1 MLRWRLLLGVIFA
14 VILSSWL
21 WFDHNYCESLPGVWL
36 VPLLVL
42 LSILAAGETIAL
54 LKTEN
59 QGPNPAVVYTG
70 SLAIAL
76 SPWLE
81 ILVEQ
86 IPLSALGWSFL
97 AVGLSIVGATAHA
110 VLTYRRESHAVLRLA
125 LTVFAMLY
133 VGLLLNFVV
142 QLRLID
148 EGSLG
153 VIPILSLV
161 IVVKMSDIGA
171 YTVGRM
177 IGRHKLAPELS
188 PGKTLEGLAGG
199 VAFACLAAG
208 LVWWFLRTRSDVESG
223 QLSFLMWMLF
233 APAVTIAGVAGDLAE
248 SMLKRDAGQKDS
260 SSWMPGF
267 GGVLDLLDSI
277 LISAPIGYLFW
288 ASGLLQG

>member
-14 VILSSWL
+14 VVLSTWL
-21 WFDHNYCESLPGVWL
+21 WVDHNNPAPPPGVWL

-42 LSILAAGETIAL
+42 LAVLAAGETISL
-54 LKTEN
+54 LSTESL
-59 QGPNPAVVYTG
+59 GPNSAVVYTG
-70 SLAIAL
+70 SLAISL
-76 SPWLE
+76 SPWLSV
-81 ILVEQ
+81 LLPKV
-86 IPLSALGWSFL
+86 PFSSLGWSFL
-97 AVGLSIVGATAHA
+97 AVGLSIVAATARA
-110 VLTYRRESHAVLRLA
+110 VLTYRRDSQAMLRLA

-142 QLRLID
+142 QLRLIN

-171 YTVGRM
+171 YTVGR
-177 IGRHKLAPELS
+177 IFGKHKLAPELS

-208 LVWWFLRTRSDVESG
+208 LVWWVLGTRTHEESG

-233 APAVTIAGVAGDLAE
+233 APAVTIAGVVGDLAE

-277 LISAPIGYLFW
+277 LVSAPVGYLFW
-288 ASGLLQG
+288 ASGLLHG